1 MKTGVI
7 GLGYVGLTLSVHLAK
22 RGMRVCGVDTS
33 NSIIDALRKGKAYFF
48 ENDFNRCLKET
59 IKNGKFTFGSDLAAI
74 KDCNTYI
81 IAVGTPLNNKGRS
94 NLTGLR
100 KACEDLKEHLKDNDL
115 VILRSTVCVG
125 VTRGIAKPILDQ
137 SRKKYRLAFC
147 PERTLEGNALLEL
160 SSLPQII
167 SGINKDSLSA
177 AVLFFKSFCLE
188 IVPLGSVEE
197 AEMVKL
203 INNSE
208 RDLMFA
214 FANEIA
220 LICDSKGL
228 NAHRIIKAANY
239 KYPRSNIKK
248 PGPVGG
254 PCLEKDPYLLAEG
267 FLDTDYAPKL
277 FLQSRSINENMISI
291 SINRLFDQLIKQGYS
306 SFKKISLLGFAF
318 KGVPPTSD
326 TRGSPI
332 HSIIKTITSVFP
344 DASLIGHDYL
354 IETRKEIQKMKV
366 PVVNTVFEAVKDS
379 DLVIIQN
386 NHPKYCQEDWTT
398 LTKQMKKD
406 SIIYDFWNQLDPGK
420 FNNEV
425 QYLRF
430 GASNKQKSIL

>member
-22 RGMRVCGVDTS
+22 SEVKVCGVDTS
-33 NSIIDALRKGKAYFF
+33 SRVIDALRKGKAHFF
-48 ENDFNRCLKET
+48 EDDFNHFLKET
-59 IKNGKFTFGSDLAAI
+59 IKNGKFTFSSDLASI

-81 IAVGTPLNNKGRS
+81 IAVGTPVNNKGRS
-94 NLTGLR
+94 DLTGLR
-100 KACEDLKEHLKDNDL
+100 KVCEDLKKHIKDGDL

-125 VTRGIAKPILDQ
+125 VTRRIAKPILDQ

-147 PERTLEGNALLEL
+147 PERTLQGSALLEL

-167 SGINKDSLSA
+167 SGINKDSLSTA
-177 AVLFFKSFCLE
+177 ILFFKPFCSE
-188 IVPLGSVEE
+188 IVCLDSVEE

-203 INNSE
+203 INNSQ

-228 NAHRIIKAANY
+228 NAHSIITAANY

-254 PCLEKDPYLLAEG
+254 TCLKKDPYLLTEG
-267 FLDTDYAPKL
+267 FLDTDYVPKL
-277 FLQSRSINENMISI
+277 FVQSRSINENMISI
-291 SINRLFDQLIKQGYS
+291 SIHRLFDQLTKHHGCL
-306 SFKKISLLGFAF
+306 KKISLLGFAF

-326 TRGSPI
+326 TRESPI

-344 DASLIGHDYL
+344 NANLIGHDYL
-354 IETRKEIQKMKV
+354 KETQEEIQKMKV
-366 PVVNTVFEAVKDS
+366 PVVDTVTEALKDS

-386 NHPKYCQEDWTT
+386 NHPKYRQEDWST

-406 SIIYDFWNQLDPGK
+406 SIIYDFWNQLDPSK
-420 FNNEV
+420 FKNEV

-430 GASNKQKSIL
+430 GALNQ